1 MILWSDD
8 NGGTMPRKRYA
19 KTFEIAFPTVFANK
33 KMALIKPCSSSPS
46 YRLFLSFRLVVR
58 ESTDQASP
66 LIKNTPISTLW
77 NHVSRIRSVSFSSP
91 ASMIDGWIHATDR
104 NRFSSTSFRGCVVCV
119 TASWYVD
126 IVGMFSVFPTLA
138 RTSVVA
144 KVIAVRGNKMAKIWR
159 KLNLPFFDD
168 ISLFLPLSFP
178 IREGIPYR
186 FRYVYRVLNRDANSY
201 YLSLFKMFNN
211 ILPKEKKD
219 RISRRSMRAMRWIF
233 FRYWAASRWTL
244 RSGEFRLSGSNR
256 YYVV

>member
-46 YRLFLSFRLVVR
+46 YRLSLSFRLVVR

-91 ASMIDGWIHATDR
+91 ASMIDGWIHATDS
-104 NRFSSTSFRGCVVCV
+104 NWFSSTNFRGCVVCV

-168 ISLFLPLSFP
+168 ISFLPPSFP
-178 IREGIPYR
+178 IRFVREYHTGFDMCIESLIAMPIVIICPYSKCLIIFCRRKKKTEFLVVRCAQCVEFFSDTGRRVVGR
-186 FRYVYRVLNRDANSY
+186 FAAESFD
-201 YLSLFKMFNN
+201 
-211 ILPKEKKD
+211 
-219 RISRRSMRAMRWIF
+219 SREATAI
-233 FRYWAASRWTL
+233 T
-244 RSGEFRLSGSNR
+244 
-256 YYVV
+256 